1 MNADRIGEVA
11 QLLARP
17 RLSGPPTPAVPADLA
32 AATVADGYAIQ
43 RALHAVLEA
52 AGQGSCSGHKIG
64 CTTPVMQAYL
74 GIDHP
79 CAGEVFAATVFESGA
94 QVPLQRFHRAGVECE
109 IAARLGADL
118 PARDG
123 GHDRDSVA
131 AAVETVMA
139 GIELVDDRY
148 RDYTALPVPVLIADD
163 FFNAG
168 VVLGTPVTDWRGL
181 DLAAIEG
188 VMTIDGEEAGRGTG
202 ADILG
207 HPFNALAWLADHRAA
222 VGTPLRA
229 GEFVMLGSVV
239 KTVWIERA
247 STVTISFE
255 GLGDVSVTLA

>member
-1 MNADRIGEVA
+1 
-11 QLLARP
+11 
-17 RLSGPPTPAVPADLA
+17 
-32 AATVADGYAIQ
+32 
-43 RALHAVLEA
+43 VLEA

-131 AAVETVMA
+131 AAVETLMA

-188 VMTIDGEEAGRGTG
+188 VMTIDGEEAGRGIG

-247 STVTISFE
+247 STVAISFE
-255 GLGDVSVTLA
+255 GLGEASVTLA